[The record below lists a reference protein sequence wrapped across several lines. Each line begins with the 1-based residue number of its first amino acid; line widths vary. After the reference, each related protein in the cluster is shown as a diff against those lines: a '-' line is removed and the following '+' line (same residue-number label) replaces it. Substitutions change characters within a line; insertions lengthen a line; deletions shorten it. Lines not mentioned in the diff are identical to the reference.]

1 MKVLKRNPDSVFDWF
16 EVAKEG
22 PLKIVLEDGQVLE
35 IDETED
41 HQGLNYLS
49 VRTADGVLAI
59 YPDASNKIRFRVTQ
73 A

>member
-22 PLKIVLEDGQVLE
+22 PLKIVLKDGQVLE
-35 IDETED
+35 IDETEE
-41 HQGLNYLS
+41 HEGLNYLS
-49 VRTADGVLAI
+49 VRTADGVLVI
-59 YPDASNKIRFRVTQ
+59 YPTAPNKILFRVTE